1 MEEGVHFPKRRV
13 GLSHLHSQ
21 AACVQPKNWY
31 ETYPA
36 PIVSFPGACHGMPP
50 PTPSSMIYSS
60 HGVSSYLKGVFA
72 LRRKLRWLGF
82 GLVGVLTLL
91 ANPLPR
97 GDQRRKR
104 GDVGFRGLGMGEP
117 GHDAFQIDT
126 DRNQNVLEMG
136 FRQADVARP
145 P

>member
-1 MEEGVHFPKRRV
+1 MLG
-13 GLSHLHSQ
+13 
-21 AACVQPKNWY
+21 
-31 ETYPA
+31 
-36 PIVSFPGACHGMPP
+36 PP
-50 PTPSSMIYSS
+50 QGTLAQ
-60 HGVSSYLKGVFA
+60 GFA
-72 LRRKLRWLGF
+72 LELAV
-82 GLVGVLTLL
+82 VGPKPTLTLL

-97 GDQRRKR
+97 GDQRRKG

-126 DRNQNVLEMG
+126 DRHQNVLEMG